1 MRRHWKRSQVSF
13 VGVIVANLVT
23 LAVVWWQGWP
33 AHALLLV
40 YWLET
45 GVVIAVS
52 AVKITRAEGTDDPEQ
67 IHTLMTF
74 DGEPAESFVG
84 EDNRTIADALVLEFV
99 GYWLFVGFF
108 FGVVGLTGEFDAAA
122 PITVALASASL
133 VTYHVGSYW
142 FEYVGR
148 REYERRGPVSLLVEP
163 VPYFWGLVFVQI
175 FGLGAAAVTG
185 NAAGTVVVLLFCKTC
200 ADLLAHRR
208 ERKRALSE

>member
-1 MRRHWKRSQVSF
+1 MLA
-13 VGVIVANLVT
+13 ANLVT

-67 IHTLMTF
+67 IRTLMTF
-74 DGEPAESFVG
+74 DGDPAESYVG
-84 EDNRTIADALVLEFV
+84 EDNRAIADALVLEFV
-99 GYWLFVGFF
+99 MDWLFVGFF
-108 FGVVGLTGEFDAAA
+108 FGVVGLTGEFDAAT
-122 PITVALASASL
+122 PVTVALATVSL
-133 VTYHVGSYW
+133 VSYHVGSYW
-142 FEYVGR
+142 FKYVAR
-148 REYERRGPVSLLVEP
+148 RESERRGPVSLLVEP
-163 VPYFWGLVFVQI
+163 VPYFWGLVVVQI
-175 FGLGAAAVTG
+175 FGLGAVAITES
-185 NAAGTVVVLLFCKTC
+185 AAGTVVVLLFIKTS